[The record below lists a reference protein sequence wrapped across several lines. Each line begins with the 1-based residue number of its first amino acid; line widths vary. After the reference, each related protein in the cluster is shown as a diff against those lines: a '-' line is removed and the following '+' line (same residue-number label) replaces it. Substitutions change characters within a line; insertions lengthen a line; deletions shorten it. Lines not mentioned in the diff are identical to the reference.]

1 MSTEEKQGSEE
12 LKSTEERRK
21 AEPETDE
28 HHNVIDAPDP
38 PEPTEKPEV
47 TDEHKK
53 KAKEMAGDNND
64 DRPTISMP
72 GTDGAVSGT
81 AVNDW
86 VDDDGN
92 PKFSEESGKQDT
104 EQSEKQDTERS
115 EKQDTEQSEKQDTEQ
130 SEKQDTEQS
139 EKQDKS

>member
-1 MSTEEKQGSEE
+1 MSTEEKQDTE
-12 LKSTEERRK
+12 LESTEERRN

-28 HHNVIDAPDP
+28 HHNVVNAPDK

-47 TDEHKK
+47 TDEHKE
-53 KAKEMAGDNND
+53 KAKEMAKDNND

-92 PKFSEESGKQDT
+92 PKFSEESGKKD
-104 EQSEKQDTERS
+104 
-115 EKQDTEQSEKQDTEQ
+115 
-130 SEKQDTEQS
+130 
-139 EKQDKS
+139 DKKEES

>member
-1 MSTEEKQGSEE
+1 MSTEQKQGTEE
-12 LKSTEERRK
+12 LKSTEERRN

-28 HHNVIDAPDP
+28 HHQVVNAPDP

-47 TDEHKK
+47 TDEHKE
-53 KAKEMAGDNND
+53 KAKEMRKDYEE
-64 DRPTISMP
+64 DRPTITMP

-92 PKFSEESGKQDT
+92 PKFSEESKK
-104 EQSEKQDTERS
+104 SEETKKD
-115 EKQDTEQSEKQDTEQ
+115 DA
-130 SEKQDTEQS
+130 
-139 EKQDKS
+139 

>member
-1 MSTEEKQGSEE
+1 MSTEEKQDTE
-12 LKSTEERRK
+12 LESTEERRN

-28 HHNVIDAPDP
+28 HHNVVNAPDK

-47 TDEHKK
+47 TDEHKE
-53 KAKEMAGDNND
+53 KAKEMAKDNND

-92 PKFSEESGKQDT
+92 PKFSEESGKKD
-104 EQSEKQDTERS
+104 ES
-115 EKQDTEQSEKQDTEQ
+115 
-130 SEKQDTEQS
+130 
-139 EKQDKS
+139 

>member
-1 MSTEEKQGSEE
+1 MSTENQGADE
-12 LKSTEERRK
+12 LQSTKERRD

-28 HHNVIDAPDP
+28 HHNVIDAPDR

-47 TDEHKK
+47 TDEHRD
-53 KAKEMAGDNND
+53 KAKEMAKDNND
-64 DRPTISMP
+64 DRATISMP

-92 PKFSEESGKQDT
+92 PKYSDEGNKKGAEP
-104 EQSEKQDTERS
+104 SEKQA
-115 EKQDTEQSEKQDTEQ
+115 
-130 SEKQDTEQS
+130 
-139 EKQDKS
+139 

>member
-1 MSTEEKQGSEE
+1 MATEQQQGNDE
-12 LKSTEERRK
+12 LQSTEERRS

-28 HHNVIDAPDP
+28 HHNVINAPDR

-47 TDEHKK
+47 TDEHRE
-53 KAKEMAGDNND
+53 KAKAMAQDD
-64 DRPTISMP
+64 HADRPTISMP

-92 PKFSEESGKQDT
+92 PKFSEESGKQDKT
-104 EQSEKQDTERS
+104 
-115 EKQDTEQSEKQDTEQ
+115 
-130 SEKQDTEQS
+130 
-139 EKQDKS
+139 

>member
-1 MSTEEKQGSEE
+1 MTTENQGTDE
-12 LKSTEERRK
+12 LQSTEERRNV
-21 AEPETDE
+21 EPETDE
-28 HHNVIDAPDP
+28 HHQVIDAPDR

-47 TDEHKK
+47 TDEHRE
-53 KAKEMAGDNND
+53 KAKAMAKDNND

-104 EQSEKQDTERS
+104 EQSEKSAE
-115 EKQDTEQSEKQDTEQ
+115 E
-130 SEKQDTEQS
+130 
-139 EKQDKS
+139 

>member
-1 MSTEEKQGSEE
+1 MTTEEKKKQGTDERQSDEKQGSDE
-12 LKSTEERRK
+12 LKSTEEQRN

-28 HHNVIDAPDP
+28 HHQVVDAPDP
-38 PEPTEKPEV
+38 PPPTEKPEV
-47 TDEHKK
+47 TDEHKE
-53 KAKEMAGDNND
+53 KAKEMRKDYEE

-92 PKFSEESGKQDT
+92 PKFSDESKTDD
-104 EQSEKQDTERS
+104 ESENGRRAASKDDES
-115 EKQDTEQSEKQDTEQ
+115 KKADA
-130 SEKQDTEQS
+130 
-139 EKQDKS
+139 